1 MYDPIY
7 SQNIGLCGFR
17 CRVVN
22 KDGTS
27 CTRVVRSYKGIVMH
41 CLRVHG
47 LRAQMELPYGKETS
61 QAVVEPVRADGNTEH
76 FVSIRGKDIFSS
88 SAKDSKPLSKM
99 RRQERTV

>member
-41 CLRVHG
+41 CKRKHG
-47 LRAQMELPYGKETS
+47 LVAQMKLFETLQENNNGKKLET
-61 QAVVEPVRADGNTEH
+61 ARKLEPVRVEHDKERGLFYDEHDGESH
-76 FVSIRGKDIFSS
+76 SED
-88 SAKDSKPLSKM
+88 
-99 RRQERTV
+99 